1 MMRSVPMNPRL
12 TLALAA
18 LTLAVGWS
26 VKVLADDAW
35 ATNRFFGGSFD
46 GYDANSLI
54 QTDPNAYTRAYAR
67 FTGGRFD
74 GWDNGTAAGLKLSK
88 GRGTMIILR

>member
-1 MMRSVPMNPRL
+1 MMKKMKRMNM
-12 TLALAA
+12 TTALAA
-18 LTLAVGWS
+18 LVLAMGWS

-54 QTDPNAYTRAYAR
+54 QNDTNAFNSAYAR
-67 FTGGRFD
+67 FTGGSKD
-74 GWDNGTAAGLKLSK
+74 GLDTSTAAGLKLSK
-88 GRGTMIILR
+88 SRGTVIFFR